1 MAAQPAVHRVFLLGA
16 TGTIGLATARAL
28 SRAGHSVVCLVRPRR
43 SGHPSGPDTPDGL
56 RALQGLPGLELRFG
70 DPTQGLSLRRD
81 GLRGEHFDSWV
92 SCLASRTGAA
102 RDAWAVDHGAHLEA
116 LKACQ
121 EAGVRQVVQ
130 LSAICVQKPEL
141 EFQKA
146 KLAFEQ
152 TLMQSGLNYSI
163 VRPTAFFKSLS
174 GQFQRVKSG
183 KPYLLFGDGERT
195 ACKPIADQD
204 LGDFLASCLQD
215 RSLQRAV
222 LPIGGP
228 GPALTP
234 REQGLLLFEALGKK
248 PHFRHVPLALMDAVV
263 GGLSWLGRWSSTAAE
278 KAEFARIGRYYARE
292 SMLVW
297 NADRRCYS
305 EQDTPS
311 YGDRT
316 LLDHYRAM
324 ARGEVQDQRGDHA
337 VF

>member
-1 MAAQPAVHRVFLLGA
+1 MRVFMLGA
-16 TGTIGLATARAL
+16 TGTIGQATVRAL
-28 SRAGHSVVCLVRPRR
+28 SRRGHTVVCLVRGPLPREGGTTAAER
-43 SGHPSGPDTPDGL
+43 DLLHDLAAVPGVQVRCGN
-56 RALQGLPGLELRFG
+56 ALDAE
-70 DPTQGLSLRRD
+70 SLRRD
-81 GLRGEHFDSWV
+81 GLCGERFDAWV
-92 SCLASRTGAA
+92 SCLASRTGEPA
-102 RDAWAVDHGAHLEA
+102 DAWAVDHAAHSAA
-116 LKACQ
+116 LSACR
-121 EAGVRQVVQ
+121 EAGIGQVVL
-130 LSAICVQKPEL
+130 LSAICVQKPKL
-141 EFQKA
+141 SFQKA

-204 LGDFLASCLQD
+204 LGDFLAACLQEQ
-215 RSLQRAV
+215 SLQRAV